1 MVVVFGA
8 FGKTGTVVAARLR
21 EAGQRVLAVTHDPR
35 RAPQLDAVLADLSD
49 PVSIERV
56 LSEAHAVHAILPDD
70 LSALNFHAARRAW
83 VDAFVRSVER
93 MAVPRVV
100 LVSSV
105 LAALGEGPGN
115 GFGAELAYFERRLL
129 ETNTSLTVLRCSYFQ
144 DNLRET
150 LPLAR
155 LEGIYPCFFA
165 SAEQRLRMVAACD
178 VGMLAARALLEP
190 PPRRSEIIDVLGP
203 EYSCAEIAEHVGRSV
218 GRELT
223 LVELGAER
231 QRELF
236 ETQMSVQAAH
246 AMVETLACLSKGVPL
261 RGDRREHPST
271 VLQITLATE
280 AA

>member
-1 MVVVFGA
+1 MIVVFGA
-8 FGKTGTVVAARLR
+8 FGKTGTAVAARLR
-21 EAGQRVLAVTHDPR
+21 EAGQCVRAVTHDPG
-35 RAPQLDAVLADLSD
+35 RAHQMDAVVADLSD
-49 PVSIERV
+49 AVSVERV
-56 LSEAHAVHAILPDD
+56 LRGANAVYAILPDD
-70 LSALNFHAARRAW
+70 LKAVDFHAVRRAR

-93 MAVPRVV
+93 TAVPRVV

-129 ETNTSLTVLRCSYFQ
+129 ETKTLLTVLRCSYFQ
-144 DNLRET
+144 DNLREI

-155 LEGIYPCFFA
+155 HEGIYPCPFA
-165 SAEQRLRMVAACD
+165 SAEQRLPMVAARD
-178 VGMLAARALLEP
+178 VGGLAARALLELP
-190 PPRRSEIIDVLGP
+190 PPRSEIIDVLGP
-203 EYSCAEIAEHVGRSV
+203 EYSSSEIAELVGRSV
-218 GRELT
+218 GRQLS
-223 LVELGAER
+223 LVELGVER
-231 QRELF
+231 QRALF

-271 VLQITLATE
+271 ALRITLATE